1 MSPYR
6 EDEETIHVPFLIHS
20 PKLFSERSTANM
32 LTSYVDIHPTL
43 LGLANINVDKIAN
56 ELRQDHIEVHPL
68 VGRDLTPFILKK
80 ENFQLQLV
88 HEPVYFVSDDD
99 VTRSLS
105 QVSFSGQ
112 PKL

>member
-20 PKLFSERSTANM
+20 PKLFSERRITNM
-32 LTSYVDIHPTL
+32 LTSHVDILPPL
-43 LGLANINVDKIAN
+43 LGLANINVDKIAH
-56 ELRQDHIEVHPL
+56 ELRQNHTEVHSL